1 MRQNCNQALAIRP
14 LTPTYLPGSRYHPTS
29 TIRLC
34 HALAMVIGI
43 IATVLMLVI
52 GFSGIIWR
60 GVYLTRSDRESG
72 KSELARARLIFYSS
86 IIVGGIVGTVG
97 GITNVS
103 ILSYIG
109 ATIFIAGLV
118 SWIGFL
124 LIDLLQSRK

>member
-1 MRQNCNQALAIRP
+1 
-14 LTPTYLPGSRYHPTS
+14 
-29 TIRLC
+29 
-34 HALAMVIGI
+34 MVIGI